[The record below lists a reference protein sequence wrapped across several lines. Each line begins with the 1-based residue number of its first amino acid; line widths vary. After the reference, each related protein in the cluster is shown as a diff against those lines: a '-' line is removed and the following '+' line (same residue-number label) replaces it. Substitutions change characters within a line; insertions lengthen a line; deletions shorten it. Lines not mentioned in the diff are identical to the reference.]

1 MMEQE
6 QADALKVVTSVIAR
20 CERVQPKFVP
30 GTSQHTLL
38 KNRIQ
43 ATKIAE
49 TLLAGCGMDLY
60 STQDLSA
67 ALEPLASI
75 IRKCEKAQSKY
86 EPGSGQYGRFQGTI
100 RAMELSRTLIED
112 ELLRR
117 SL

>member
-6 QADALKVVTSVIAR
+6 QMDALKVVTSVIAR
-20 CERVQPKFVP
+20 CERALPKFVP

-43 ATKIAE
+43 ALKIGSALLGGGDAAKDSDE
-49 TLLAGCGMDLY
+49 TL
-60 STQDLSA
+60 TV

-75 IRKCEKAQSKY
+75 IRKCEKARSKY
-86 EPGSGQYGRFQGTI
+86 EPGSGQYNRYGGMI
-100 RAMELSRTLIED
+100 RAIELSRELIENK
-112 ELLRR
+112 LHRR

>member
-1 MMEQE
+1 MTEQE
-6 QADALKVVTSVIAR
+6 RVDALKVVTSVIVR
-20 CERVQPKFVP
+20 CERAQPKFVP

-43 ATKIAE
+43 AMKIAQA
-49 TLLAGCGMDLY
+49 LLVGSGADRY

-67 ALEPLASI
+67 APEPLTSI
-75 IRKCEKAQSKY
+75 IRKCEKAQSKH
-86 EPGSGQYGRFQGTI
+86 EPGSGQYGRFNGTI
-100 RAMELSRTLIED
+100 RAVKLSRTLIEN